1 MCFCRCPGFEPVA
14 HVAIS
19 DWGKIVTDEHELTD
33 AKQRVLDAAEDMFME
48 HGYAAITLRDLAE
61 RLDMRQASLY
71 YHFPDGKE
79 QLYIEMAERAFQT
92 HSEGMRRVMVAA
104 GDDLRGQLLAVTDWF
119 AQHRPINVIGM
130 MYADL
135 PALSRERA
143 QRLAQSAY
151 EALFFPLRDVFV
163 AAQQRGEVREINP
176 EMLAGFFLALL
187 DGITFSQTQPV
198 TVHRGEMAEAAIDM
212 VLYGVAVRGR
222 GVTH

>member
-1 MCFCRCPGFEPVA
+1 M
-14 HVAIS
+14 
-19 DWGKIVTDEHELTD
+19 TDEVELTD

-61 RLDMRQASLY
+61 RLDIRQASLY

-79 QLYIEMAERAFQT
+79 QLYVEMAERAFQT
-92 HSEGMRRVMVAA
+92 HSEGMRGEMDAA
-104 GDDLRGQLLAVTDWF
+104 GDDLRSQLLAIADWF

-143 QRLAQSAY
+143 QRLAQTAY
-151 EALFFPLRDVFV
+151 EALFFPLRDAFV
-163 AAQQRGEVREINP
+163 EAQRRGEVRDINP
-176 EMLAGFFLALL
+176 EMLAGFYLALM

-198 TVHRGEMAEAAIDM
+198 SVGRAEMAEAAIDM
-212 VLYGVAVRGR
+212 VLHGIMTGR
-222 GVTH
+222 HTASE